1 MSYSNHFV
9 SLVAHFFS
17 LSLSLS
23 RITRVNI
30 GRVCIQGASAYRV
43 SLHVTLESVF
53 AAITLAKCW
62 ITDAIHFSKGN
73 LFSPFRNSFFFF
85 FLLKG
90 SALAGWI
97 SHATPVI
104 LVITSRCPFLSQQ
117 LPRPL
122 SYHYSSSPFNHQECF
137 SVPLFSFLPVVQHS
151 IVVEAICSCRFFTV
165 RPIGG
170 G

>member
-1 MSYSNHFV
+1 MDQSRYAGYPRDY
-9 SLVAHFFS
+9 LA
-17 LSLSLS
+17 LS
-23 RITRVNI
+23 
-30 GRVCIQGASAYRV
+30 
-43 SLHVTLESVF
+43 
-53 AAITLAKCW
+53 
-62 ITDAIHFSKGN
+62 
-73 LFSPFRNSFFFF
+73 
-85 FLLKG
+85 
-90 SALAGWI
+90 
-97 SHATPVI
+97 
-104 LVITSRCPFLSQQ
+104 FLSQQ

>member
-85 FLLKG
+85 FSFKG
-90 SALAGWI
+90 ERSGRMDQSRYAGYPRDYLALSFFI
-97 SHATPVI
+97 PATTAATV
-104 LVITSRCPFLSQQ
+104 L
-117 LPRPL
+117 
-122 SYHYSSSPFNHQECF
+122 
-137 SVPLFSFLPVVQHS
+137 PLFFFS
-151 IVVEAICSCRFFTV
+151 I
-165 RPIGG
+165 
-170 G
+170 